1 MINILAISGSLRS
14 VSSNTNILKAL
25 AMLAAPDDIAI
36 SLFTGL
42 AELPHFNPDLES
54 SVPKSVTHFRSLLKA
69 ADAVLFCSPEYAHG
83 VPGSLKNALDW
94 VVSSGEFVYKPVAL
108 LNASPTSTHAEAS
121 LTETLSVM
129 TATII
134 SDACIR
140 VPFMGRRLDAASIA
154 EDPQL
159 SRLLKDN
166 LAVFAAGIETAQL
179 ENKNRF
185 KEFM

>member
-14 VSSNTNILKAL
+14 SSSNTNILKAV
-25 AMLAAPDDIAI
+25 AMLAPDDIAV
-36 SLFTGL
+36 SLYTGL
-42 AELPHFNPDLES
+42 ADLPHFNPELES
-54 SVPKSVTHFRSLLKA
+54 SLPHSVAHFRSLLQA
-69 ADAVLFCSPEYAHG
+69 ADAVLICSPEYAHG

-108 LNASPTSTHAEAS
+108 LNASPASTHAEAS
-121 LTETLSVM
+121 LMETLRVM

-134 SDACIR
+134 TDACIR
-140 VPFMGRRLDAASIA
+140 VPLMGRRLDASGIV

-159 SRLLKDN
+159 SELLKNN
-166 LAVFAAGIETAQL
+166 LAVFAAGIEATRI
-179 ENKNRF
+179 ENENRY